1 MAKPHTRHH
10 LAVPLEC
17 VFYAEFDN
25 EAGPVVLFCAPE
37 DYKAAEI
44 LKQAGD
50 YIICPNQLCN
60 RIVSICVGS
69 KKIVGFNENLH
80 FLSHFEFGK
89 NRKAIKINGPKPIMY
104 NKYINILP
112 IFNSKALSNVVNP
125 PKVRIEIKTRAP
137 STYFNS
143 VVRNS

>member
-1 MAKPHTRHH
+1 MAKPHNRHH

-60 RIVSICVGS
+60 RIVSICVGT
-69 KKIVGFNENLH
+69 KKIVGFPQYIEDPKYGRNK
-80 FLSHFEFGK
+80 LSFNFCFVFRRETDSK
-89 NRKAIKINGPKPIMY
+89 TMVPISSKISQDSLCNGD
-104 NKYINILP
+104 
-112 IFNSKALSNVVNP
+112 
-125 PKVRIEIKTRAP
+125 
-137 STYFNS
+137 
-143 VVRNS
+143 